1 MAEAGN
7 ASGPRAVLFDLDGTL
22 ADTAADLAHA
32 LNAVRRERGLEALAL
47 PALRPFAS
55 AGARGLIGAG
65 FGVTPEHEEF
75 AALREAFLRHYAAR
89 ICVET
94 RLFPGMAE
102 LLAAI
107 ESRGLPWGIVT
118 NKSTALT
125 HRLLDALG
133 LAGRPACVV
142 CGDTTPHLKPHPA
155 PLLHAAGALRLAP
168 RQCLYAG
175 DDLRDVQAARAAGM
189 PVVAVE
195 WGYGQDMREW
205 PADSVLARPADLIS
219 RLAEPM

>member
-1 MAEAGN
+1 MAEAET
-7 ASGPRAVLFDLDGTL
+7 ASAPRAVLFDLDGTL

-32 LNAVRRERGLEALAL
+32 LNAVRRERGLEALPL
-47 PALRPFAS
+47 EALRPFAS
-55 AGARGLIGAG
+55 AGARGLLGAG
-65 FGVTPEHEEF
+65 FGVTSEHEEF
-75 AALREAFLRHYAAR
+75 PSLREAFLHHYARR
-89 ICVET
+89 ICVHT
-94 RLFPGMAE
+94 RLFPGMPE

-107 ESRGLPWGIVT
+107 EARGLAWGIVT

-125 HRLLDALG
+125 HRLLEALE
-133 LAGRPACVV
+133 LTGRPACVV

-155 PLLHAAGALRLAP
+155 PLLHAAAALRLAP

-195 WGYGQDMREW
+195 WGYGQDMRKW
-205 PADSVLARPADLIS
+205 PADAVLARPSDLIS

>member
-1 MAEAGN
+1 MAEGAEP
-7 ASGPRAVLFDLDGTL
+7 ARLRAVLFDLDGTL

-32 LNAVRRERGLEALAL
+32 LNAVRRERGLQAL
-47 PALRPFAS
+47 PLAALRPYAS
-55 AGARGLIGAG
+55 AGARGLLGAG

-75 AALREAFLRHYAAR
+75 PPLREAFLSHYAAR
-89 ICVET
+89 ICVHT

-107 ESRGLPWGIVT
+107 EARGLAWGIVT

-125 HRLLDALG
+125 RPLLDALG

-155 PLLHAAGALRLAP
+155 PLLHAAGVLRLAP

-189 PVVAVE
+189 PVVAVQ
-195 WGYGQDMREW
+195 WGYGQNAHAW
-205 PADSVLARPADLIS
+205 PADAVLARPADLIS